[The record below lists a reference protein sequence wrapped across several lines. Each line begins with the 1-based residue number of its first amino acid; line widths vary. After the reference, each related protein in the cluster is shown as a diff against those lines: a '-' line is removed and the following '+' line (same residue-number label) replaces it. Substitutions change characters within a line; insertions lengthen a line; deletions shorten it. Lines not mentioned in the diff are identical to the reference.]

1 MIDGYTIIYL
11 KILWIICIYV
21 WLKRSGRNPL
31 CMNFDYGC
39 LHNISVVTTVNFIC
53 VGPRRNQEKN
63 TAKMARS
70 FHFTFRYM
78 DDVLSLNDSKFV
90 IPPLPG
96 GGGGILLY
104 LCPSFRP
111 SVRPSVRLSVLPSVC
126 PSVRPKY
133 FSSHFSQQLSMAE
146 IWYLVTS
153 FISVCHIVGSVFGP
167 VRFLLPV
174 CWLGWFLYTLNIYA
188 HFSSHFSQKLLMT
201 GIWYLVTSFI

>member
-1 MIDGYTIIYL
+1 VIDGYTIIYL

-63 TAKMARS
+63 TAKMTRS

-78 DDVLSLNDSKFV
+78 DDVLSLNNSKFV

-96 GGGGILLY
+96 GGGCILLY

-111 SVRPSVRLSVLPSVC
+111 SVRPSVCLSFRPSKIFFVAF
-126 PSVRPKY
+126 
-133 FSSHFSQQLSMAE
+133 FSATMNGRNLIFGHKL
-146 IWYLVTS
+146 
-153 FISVCHIVGSVFGP
+153 HIGMPYCG
-167 VRFLLPV
+167 
-174 CWLGWFLYTLNIYA
+174 
-188 HFSSHFSQKLLMT
+188 
-201 GIWYLVTSFI
+201 